1 MVFNLEDELHTI
13 IDSLE
18 FIAAKNNNKII
29 NNLIPQ
35 YPSVLETN

>member
-29 NNLIPQ
+29 KQFDSSIPE
-35 YPSVLETN
+35 LETN